1 MLPYVKYMTSASLMH
16 EAGHSKASALGHPR
30 RIGWG
35 RRWEGEFRMQ
45 DTCSLMLIH
54 VDVWQKPQYCKVI
67 ILQLKSIIFFKL
79 SITPSNSATF
89 MYFGARLLGV
99 YNCSIFLMYLP
110 LYNYEISQKPNLSD
124 IIHSHSSSL
133 WL

>member
-1 MLPYVKYMTSASLMH
+1 
-16 EAGHSKASALGHPR
+16 
-30 RIGWG
+30 
-35 RRWEGEFRMQ
+35 MQ
-45 DTCSLMLIH
+45 DTCSLMLIN

-89 MYFGARLLGV
+89 MYFGALLLGV